1 MIYYYMVS
9 LLATNI
15 ALPDVVNLL
24 NYGVL
29 GIVVVLIF
37 LRKLVPGQFWQE
49 ERDARIASDIY
60 VRETLIPLVQDMTKN
75 QEKSNDLLL
84 SFKHERDDEI
94 AELRLERKER
104 LNTRFPSKEIR

>member
-1 MIYYYMVS
+1 MIHF
-9 LLATNI
+9 LATNI
-15 ALPDVVNLL
+15 AIPDVVQLL

-60 VRETLIPLVQDMTKN
+60 VKETLIPLVQDMTKN
-75 QEKSNDLLL
+75 QEKANELLI
-84 SFKHERDDEI
+84 SFKRERDE
-94 AELRLERKER
+94 ELADLRSDRLRKER
-104 LNTRFPSKEIR
+104 QNPRSNTQDRG